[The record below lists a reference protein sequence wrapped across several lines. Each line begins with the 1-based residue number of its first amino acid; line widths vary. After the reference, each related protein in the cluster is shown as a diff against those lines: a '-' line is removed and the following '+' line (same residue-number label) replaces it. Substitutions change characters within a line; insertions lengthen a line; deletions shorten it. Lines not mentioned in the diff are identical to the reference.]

1 MTYYLLNFALWL
13 LSCIP
18 FRMMYVLSDCLY
30 YVVYYVVRYR
40 RDVVRGNLTTA
51 FPEKS
56 RLEII
61 EIEKGFYRFF
71 VDNILESGKLA
82 SISKEEMSRR
92 MVFTNVEMVNA
103 SLREGKSVALY
114 LGHYANWE
122 WCSSMPLCLEKGIIG
137 AQIYHSLHNKDVD
150 KIILHNRE
158 RMGAVCVEMRK
169 TARYVNEGSATGK
182 VCVIGFITDQ
192 SPRLKEVRYFV
203 HFLNHDVPVL
213 VGTEKLVKRYGFDAW
228 FLDIRRIRRGYYE
241 AKFIKMH
248 DAPQSLPDFELTAI
262 YYNMLEQMIRR
273 APELYLWSHNRF
285 KHARHVKA

>member
-1 MTYYLLNFALWL
+1 MTYYLLKFALWL

-18 FRMMYVLSDCLY
+18 FRMIYVLSDCLY

-122 WCSSMPLCLEKGIIG
+122 IG
-137 AQIYHSLHNKDVD
+137 
-150 KIILHNRE
+150 
-158 RMGAVCVEMRK
+158 
-169 TARYVNEGSATGK
+169 
-182 VCVIGFITDQ
+182 
-192 SPRLKEVRYFV
+192 
-203 HFLNHDVPVL
+203 
-213 VGTEKLVKRYGFDAW
+213 
-228 FLDIRRIRRGYYE
+228 
-241 AKFIKMH
+241 
-248 DAPQSLPDFELTAI
+248 
-262 YYNMLEQMIRR
+262 R
-273 APELYLWSHNRF
+273 A
-285 KHARHVKA
+285 HV

>member
-1 MTYYLLNFALWL
+1 MTYYLLKFALWL

-137 AQIYHSLHNKDVD
+137 AQIYHALSNKAADS
-150 KIILHNRE
+150 IILHNRE
-158 RMGAVCVEMRK
+158 RMGAVCVEMHR
-169 TARYVNEGSATGK
+169 TARYVNELSVTGK
-182 VCVIGFITDQ
+182 VCLIGFIADQ
-192 SPRLKEVRYFV
+192 SPRKRDARYFMP
-203 HFLNHDVPVL
+203 FLNHNVPVF
-213 VGTEKLVKRYGFDAW
+213 VGTEKLAKRYGFEAW
-228 FLDIRRIRRGYYE
+228 FLDVRRMERGYYE
-241 AKFIKMH
+241 ATFIKMH
-248 DAPQSLPDFELTAI
+248 DAPQSLLDFELTAI

-273 APELYLWSHNRF
+273 APELYLWSHRRF
-285 KHARHVKA
+285 RHATLL